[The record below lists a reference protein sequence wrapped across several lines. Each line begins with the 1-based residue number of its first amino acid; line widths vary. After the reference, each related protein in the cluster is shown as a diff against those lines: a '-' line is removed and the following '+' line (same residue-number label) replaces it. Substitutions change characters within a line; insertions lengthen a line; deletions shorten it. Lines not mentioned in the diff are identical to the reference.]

1 MTSQTT
7 FQAQPTATTKQSGP
21 IKALSVINT
30 GIAEMHAQHLQGS
43 RLNPLLWVFFGRKW
57 IKNRPLSVFII
68 EHEKDLVLFDAG
80 MTRRVK
86 TDPEYWPDKITRM
99 INNKVFRFEIGPEET
114 LTKKL
119 ELAGYDASDVSKA
132 VISHLH
138 FDHVG
143 CISEIP
149 QAELLVAAEAWE
161 HMLSKH
167 SERKAV
173 LRRDIEIPGAKWNQV
188 ELEPVNDETLA
199 PFTMAHDVMG
209 DGSMVMLP
217 TPGHMP
223 GSTSLLIRT
232 DPPILL
238 VGDLC
243 YSLEGLMEDIFPGIG
258 EKDELAQS
266 YADVRKLKENMP
278 GLLIVPSHD
287 PVGVESLKA
296 HPLFAATRKA

>member
-1 MTSQTT
+1 MTSQITNAT
-7 FQAQPTATTKQSGP
+7 QPTATTKQTGP
-21 IKALSVINT
+21 IKALSVVNT
-30 GIAEMHAQHLQGS
+30 GIAEMHSQHLHGS
-43 RLNPLLWVFFGRKW
+43 RLNPLMWIFFGRKW
-57 IKNRPLSVFII
+57 IPNRPISVFVV
-68 EHEKDLVLFDAG
+68 EHKDGLVLFDVG
-80 MTRRVK
+80 MTRRIK
-86 TDPEYWPDKITRM
+86 TDPEYWPDRITRL
-99 INNKVFRFEIGPEET
+99 INNKVFRFEIGPEDT
-114 LTKKL
+114 LTRQL
-119 ELAGYDASDVSKA
+119 ELAGYAASDVSKA

-149 QAELLVAAEAWE
+149 QAELLVAVEAWE
-161 HMLSKH
+161 HMLGPH
-167 SERKAV
+167 PEREAV
-173 LRRDIEIPGAKWNQV
+173 LRRDIDIPGAKWNQV
-188 ELEPVNDETLA
+188 EFEPVTDESLA

-223 GSTSLLIRT
+223 GATSMLIRT

-243 YSLEGLMEDIFPGIG
+243 YSLKGLMEDIFPGIG
-258 EKDELAQS
+258 EKEELAQS
-266 YADVRKLKENMP
+266 YANVRALKENMP

-296 HPLFAATRKA
+296 HPLFTVTALA